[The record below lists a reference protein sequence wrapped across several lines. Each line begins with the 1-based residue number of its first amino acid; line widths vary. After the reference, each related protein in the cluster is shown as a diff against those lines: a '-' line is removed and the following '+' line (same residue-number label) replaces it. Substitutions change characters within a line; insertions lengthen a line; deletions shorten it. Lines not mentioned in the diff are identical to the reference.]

1 MLQPVEE
8 MIFDSNS
15 TERYKNIFR
24 HETELKWI
32 KLLQTPFPLG
42 FNDNIYHQGNIS
54 KMPDFDVFS
63 LLDIRRR
70 NRRSRGKRK
79 NGNLKR
85 KHKNKTFW
93 TLTDLWKI
101 LKSGR
106 HQMLSKLS
114 SLSIAS
120 LRKLDEEAN
129 KFYDGKHD
137 LYHTALLTRCYTQHA
152 LRPYIDS
159 EMNHIRPFIKIPFI
173 NKGIDFIDLPS
184 IFRDNT
190 VESSIPDY
198 FENKYHLLFVI
209 NIINLLEVH
218 YSISIN
224 WLLILIL
231 ILRHQIHEIVKIQN
245 SVMNQQAI
253 LLQEI

>member
-1 MLQPVEE
+1 M
-8 MIFDSNS
+8 
-15 TERYKNIFR
+15 FR

-63 LLDIRRR
+63 LLDKRMR

-93 TLTDLWKI
+93 TLIDLWKI

-114 SLSIAS
+114 SLGIAS

-129 KFYDGKHD
+129 KFYDGKHNP
-137 LYHTALLTRCYTQHA
+137 YHTALLTRCYTQHA
-152 LRPYIDS
+152 L
-159 EMNHIRPFIKIPFI
+159 
-173 NKGIDFIDLPS
+173 
-184 IFRDNT
+184 
-190 VESSIPDY
+190 
-198 FENKYHLLFVI
+198 
-209 NIINLLEVH
+209 
-218 YSISIN
+218 
-224 WLLILIL
+224 
-231 ILRHQIHEIVKIQN
+231 
-245 SVMNQQAI
+245 
-253 LLQEI
+253 

>member
-1 MLQPVEE
+1 
-8 MIFDSNS
+8 MIFNSNS
-15 TERYKNIFR
+15 TEKYKTIFR

-32 KLLQTPFPLG
+32 KSLQTPFPSG

-54 KMPDFDVFS
+54 KMSDFDVFS
-63 LLDIRRR
+63 LLDIRSR

-85 KHKNKTFW
+85 KHRNKTFW
-93 TLTDLWKI
+93 TLDLRKI
-101 LKSGR
+101 LKSGL

-120 LRKLDEEAN
+120 LHKLDEAN
-129 KFYDGKHD
+129 KFYDRKHD

-159 EMNHIRPFIKIPFI
+159 EMNYIRHFIKIPFI
-173 NKGIDFIDLPS
+173 NKGIDFIDSPS

-190 VESSIPDY
+190 VESSIPD
-198 FENKYHLLFVI
+198 
-209 NIINLLEVH
+209 
-218 YSISIN
+218 
-224 WLLILIL
+224 
-231 ILRHQIHEIVKIQN
+231 
-245 SVMNQQAI
+245 
-253 LLQEI
+253 